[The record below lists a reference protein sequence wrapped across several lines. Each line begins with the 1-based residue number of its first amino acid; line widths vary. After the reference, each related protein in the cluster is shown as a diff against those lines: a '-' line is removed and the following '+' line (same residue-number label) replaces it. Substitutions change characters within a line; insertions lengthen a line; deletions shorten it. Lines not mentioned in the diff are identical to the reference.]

1 MWIEV
6 SVTIV
11 LGSFTNLVF
20 GERLSLLDQYFRNE
34 IHIHSRYVV
43 FSSSVTCM
51 RCKDNAWTISI
62 NTVTESTICVVPIHN
77 VHVGGDDATVSVA
90 SVSHKYCDNSLSI
103 SDAVIHVY
111 VSVVTGS

>member
-1 MWIEV
+1 M
-6 SVTIV
+6 
-11 LGSFTNLVF
+11 LGMLFL
-20 GERLSLLDQYFRNE
+20 
-34 IHIHSRYVV
+34 
-43 FSSSVTCM
+43 SSSITCM
-51 RCKDNAWTISI
+51 TMLGPFSI
-62 NTVTESTICVVPIHN
+62 NTVTDHESTICVVPIHN